1 MEDVLISTEET
12 AYHQTFVAVVDAAIG
27 VSGGEVVA
35 GNVGAAERFE
45 YTVIGDP
52 VNEAAR
58 LSELAK
64 ERRPRVLASSRAI
77 GRAST
82 EEAARW
88 ELGEEVVLRG
98 RSEPTALATPV
109 ESAVPAK

>member
-1 MEDVLISTEET
+1 M
-12 AYHQTFVAVVDAAIG
+12 
-27 VSGGEVVA
+27 
-35 GNVGAAERFE
+35 
-45 YTVIGDP
+45 
-52 VNEAAR
+52 NEAAR